1 LLDSHIMQIRDA
13 NPADADSIAA
23 MHTENWRAG
32 YRGHMQDAYLDGA
45 IFEERRQ
52 AWHAR
57 MQAPPPTQHVI
68 LAVDAGELVGFSSML
83 GRDDAQWGN
92 MLDNLHV
99 SGRHKG
105 RGIGEQ
111 LLRATAAR
119 LEQHYPGIGMYLWVL
134 EANHGARRFYERL
147 GGANTESDAWSPP
160 DGSTLPCLRYVWP
173 DLAALIA

>member
-1 LLDSHIMQIRDA
+1 MPIQDA
-13 NPADADSIAA
+13 TPADADAIAA

-32 YRGHMQDAYLDGA
+32 YRGHMRDTYLDGT
-45 IFEERRQ
+45 IFEERRL
-52 AWHAR
+52 AWR
-57 MQAPPPTQHVI
+57 ERLQAPPPTQHVI
-68 LAVDAGELVGFSSML
+68 LSIEAGELLGFSSMF
-83 GRDDAQWGN
+83 GREDAQWGN

-111 LLRATAAR
+111 LLRATAGR

-147 GGANTESDAWSPP
+147 GGINAENDTWSAP
-160 DGSTLPCLRYVWP
+160 DGSTLPCLRYVWH
-173 DLAALIA
+173 DLSSLLA